1 MAPCYLRLMSSMP
14 DAAESGADS
23 VAWLSVC
30 ATIVDTDDDE
40 ENSSLATPSV
50 VAEEKFEMRYMLDSE
65 RALEVPEEIPDS
77 EVTPPPPPP

>member
-1 MAPCYLRLMSSMP
+1 MSSMP
-14 DAAESGADS
+14 AAAES

-30 ATIVDTDDDE
+30 ATIVDTDE
-40 ENSSLATPSV
+40 EEEKSSQATPSV

-77 EVTPPPPPP
+77 EATDAPPP